1 MKFEFNFLS
10 VMMRVEAVTMTFKYS
25 RWDSEQGWSF
35 VPYLCQDVE
44 WIRNIIS

>member
-25 RWDSEQGWSF
+25 RWDS
-35 VPYLCQDVE
+35 LCQDVDWLCGMDSE
-44 WIRNIIS
+44 HYQLKS